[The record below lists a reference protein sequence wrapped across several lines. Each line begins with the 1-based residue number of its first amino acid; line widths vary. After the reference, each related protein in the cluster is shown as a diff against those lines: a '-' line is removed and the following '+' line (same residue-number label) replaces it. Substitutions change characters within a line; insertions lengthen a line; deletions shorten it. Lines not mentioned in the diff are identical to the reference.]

1 MLHRVEIIPVEGIPA
16 IFPGDP
22 LAERIFEA
30 AQAMG
35 LEFQSGDILV
45 VCQKVVS
52 KAEGRVVPLAGVSP
66 SPFASRLAAS
76 CGKDPRLVELILRE
90 STRLIKTAQGHL
102 ICETGP
108 GWVCANAGVDESNSV
123 AEQVAVL
130 LPEDPD
136 RSAGMLS
143 EALSALSG
151 VPLAVIIG
159 DTFGRPWREGLVDVA
174 LGAAGIGSLMDYQGR
189 TDLIG
194 RPLKHTVVAVADQL
208 AAAAGLVMEKDRGIP
223 AAVIRG
229 YQGRGGRGCGA
240 DLVRP
245 AHSDLFR

>member
-1 MLHRVEIIPVEGIPA
+1 
-16 IFPGDP
+16 
-22 LAERIFEA
+22 
-30 AQAMG
+30 MG
-35 LEFQSGDILV
+35 LAFQSGDILV

-52 KAEGRVVPLAGVSP
+52 KAEGRVVPLASVNP
-66 SPFASRLAAS
+66 SPFASRLATS

-90 STRLIKTAQGHL
+90 STRLIKVAQGHL

-136 RSAGMLS
+136 RSAAMLS
-143 EALSALSG
+143 EALGALSG
-151 VPLAVIIG
+151 VSLAVIIG

-174 LGAAGIGSLMDYQGR
+174 LGVAGLGSLIDYHGCE
-189 TDLIG
+189 DLIG

-208 AAAAGLVMEKDRGIP
+208 AAAAGLVMAKDGAVP

-229 YQGRGGRGCGA
+229 YQGREGRGCGA
-240 DLVRP
+240 DLVRA
-245 AHSDLFR
+245 AHTDLFR